1 MELYPGEGFTY
12 GGEFTRVVAAVG
24 RSMVL
29 GVQGITVNP
38 VVLFME
44 GAGGGS
50 FQEEIPPPSQVR

>member
-1 MELYPGEGFTY
+1 MDPGEGFTY
-12 GGEFTRVVAAVG
+12 SGEFTRVVAAVS

-44 GAGGGS
+44 GLMVGRSRARY
-50 FQEEIPPPSQVR
+50 PHPAR